1 MLTVALLLAATG
13 AALALP
19 IPPPPPRFVHDGAGL
34 LSPSDRERVEAK
46 LGELNAQQGLQVGV
60 IIMPSL
66 EGEILEEYTR
76 KVGEAWKPGLRG
88 KDDGVI
94 VAIFPNDRKV
104 RIEVGTDLEG
114 AIPDA
119 IAARLI
125 RNALG
130 PAFRQG
136 RYADGLVAVL
146 DGLGA
151 AARGDTAPLGPDERR
166 PVRDLRPALPLL
178 FGFIVLVI
186 LASMAAR
193 RSALSR
199 EIYRRGKRVGT
210 GSGPWWFPPSGG
222 GWGGGGGGG
231 FGGGGGGFS
240 GGGGFGG
247 GGASGGW

>member
-1 MLTVALLLAATG
+1 
-13 AALALP
+13 
-19 IPPPPPRFVHDGAGL
+19 
-34 LSPSDRERVEAK
+34 
-46 LGELNAQQGLQVGV
+46 V
-60 IIMPSL
+60 ILPSL
-66 EGEILEEYTR
+66 EGEILEDYAR

-94 VAIFPNDRKV
+94 VAIFSKDRKV

-125 RNALG
+125 RNVLG

-136 RYADGLVAVL
+136 RYADGLVGVL
-146 DGLGA
+146 DGLGK

-166 PVRDLRPALPLL
+166 TGPNIRPAIVLL
-178 FGFIVLVI
+178 LAFVVLVI

-193 RSALSR
+193 RSAHSR
-199 EIYRRGKRVGT
+199 EIYRGGRRVRT
-210 GSGPWWFPPSGG
+210 GGGPWWFPPSGG
-222 GWGGGGGGG
+222 SGGGWSGGGFGGGGGGG
-231 FGGGGGGFS
+231 FGGFS